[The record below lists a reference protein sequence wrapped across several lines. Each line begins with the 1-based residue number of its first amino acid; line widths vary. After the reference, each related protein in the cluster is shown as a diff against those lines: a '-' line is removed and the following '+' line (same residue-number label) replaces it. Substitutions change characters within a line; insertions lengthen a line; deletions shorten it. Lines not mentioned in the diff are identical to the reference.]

1 MSDFDLK
8 HFMAFTQAL
17 RIDSKELGVIRLGE
31 NLLGTQRWFLRAMTK
46 GFEDG
51 CRNFVTLKCRQI
63 GLSTISLAIDLYWIF
78 KYKALTGAL
87 VVHDDPAREQFRQTL
102 GMYCEGL
109 PPEWRRPIRVHNRNH
124 IVFGHGS
131 RLQYKVAG
139 TTSRKASGS
148 LGRSSALAFLHATEM
163 SSWGD
168 EEGLASLRSS
178 LAENNPIRFYHWES
192 TARGF
197 NLFYDMWEE
206 AKKAVSQRAIFVSFW
221 ANEFYRSPRDSDV
234 WRAYWGKNGRL
245 TPEERSWV
253 RDVRSLYDVEVDDEQ
268 VAWYRWKIAESVGGE
283 LMVQQEF
290 PPTEHHAFLAT
301 GSQFFGARAISE
313 AIKRVKNQD
322 DPEFF
327 RIEFKANF
335 WETEIVQSSERQAT
349 LRIWEHPQ
357 TGSQY
362 VIGADP
368 AYGSADTRDNYVVS
382 VWRCFG
388 DKIVQVAEFCDGDLT
403 TYAFAWAM
411 CWLAG
416 AYEPCLVNLEING
429 PGQVVYNEIQNLKK
443 VAALKLAPQSRAL
456 MNVVRNIQNFLF
468 KRIDQISGAPNALH
482 WQTTL
487 QSKERAMNTYRDYF
501 ERGIAVP
508 RSYGL
513 VDEMKGIQREEGKAP
528 EASSRTHDDRVSG
541 ASLAVVAWAEMLMI
555 RLSIMGMGY
564 DHSMLRQGDRE
575 QQAAVGSD
583 VGNRLVQNMMNRV
596 GFTR

>member
-1 MSDFDLK
+1 MSDFDLSRFTK
-8 HFMAFTQAL
+8 FTQAL
-17 RIDSKELGVIRLGE
+17 KIDSKERGLITLGDS
-31 NLLGTQRWFLRAMTK
+31 LLGTQRWVLRAITT
-46 GFEDG
+46 GLEEG

-63 GLSTISLAIDLYWIF
+63 GISTISLALDLYWIF
-78 KYKALTGAL
+78 KYRALTGAL

-102 GMYCEGL
+102 SMYCEGL
-109 PPEWRRPIRVHNRNH
+109 PPGWKRPIRVHNRNH

-178 LAENNPIRFYHWES
+178 LAETNPIRFYHWES

-221 ANEFYRSPRDSDV
+221 ANEFYRAPRDSDV
-234 WRAYWGKNGRL
+234 WRAYWGKHGRL
-245 TPEERSWV
+245 TPEERSWI
-253 RDVRSLYDVEVDDEQ
+253 RDVKTLYDVSIDDEQ

-301 GSQFFGARAISE
+301 GTQFFGARAISD
-313 AIKRVKNQD
+313 AIKQTKAQD
-322 DPEFF
+322 DPDFF
-327 RIEFKANF
+327 RLEFKQHF
-335 WETEIVQSSERQAT
+335 WETEVVQSSHRQAT

-357 TGSQY
+357 PGAQY
-362 VIGADP
+362 VLGCDP
-368 AYGSADTRDNYVVS
+368 AYGSSELHDNHCVS
-382 VWRCFG
+382 VWRAFG
-388 DKIVQVAEFCDGDLT
+388 NRVVQVAEFCDADLP
-403 TYAFAWAM
+403 TYACAWAM

-429 PGQVVYNEIQNLKK
+429 PGQVIYNEITNLRKI
-443 VAALKLAPQSRAL
+443 AALKQAPQSRAL
-456 MNVVRNIQNFLF
+456 MNVVRNIQHFLY
-468 KRIDQISGAPNALH
+468 KRVDQISGAPNALH
-482 WQTTL
+482 WQTTHA
-487 QSKERAMNTYRDYF
+487 SKERAMNTFRDYF
-501 ERGIAVP
+501 ERGIAEP
-508 RSYGL
+508 KSPQL
-513 VDEMKGIQREEGKAP
+513 VDEMKGIAREEGSAP
-528 EASSRTHDDRVSG
+528 EASSRTKDDRVTA

-555 RLSIMGMGY
+555 RLAILGVSY
-564 DHSMLRQGDRE
+564 ERQME
-575 QQAAVGSD
+575 QQQVRAAQTGSD
-583 VGNRLVQNMMNRV
+583 VTSRMVQNMLNRV